1 MDPDFS
7 DLLAPWL
14 PRLRAA
20 RHCYVGF
27 SGGLD
32 STVLLQALHAR
43 LPRGG
48 LTAVHVNHGLSLH
61 ADRWQAHCEA
71 RCSAL
76 GVPLR
81 VERVQVVPAGEGLEQ
96 AARAR
101 RYRVFESL
109 LGADDVLVLAHHRD
123 DQVETVLYRLLRGA
137 GPRGLA
143 GMPASRPLGA
153 GILLRPFLTVD
164 REVLKARARDAGL
177 DWVEDESNARL
188 DADRN
193 YIRHELLPRVASRWS
208 GYRSRVAR
216 SALHCA
222 EADALLSQVGR
233 EDLAALGERPERR
246 GFSLALEGFGGLTPE
261 RQANVL
267 RVWLTERGLSPPG
280 HSAVRAVLGELLPAR
295 DDASPLVEFGQ
306 GRFRRFRGRLY
317 LEPGPLP
324 APTRDLTLVWEH
336 RQPLALPG
344 GFVLEAL
351 VGPSGLRVA
360 PGDRLE
366 VRFRRG
372 GERCRPAGRGRSH
385 PLKKLLQDYGLEPWL
400 REWVPLV
407 FSNGELAAV
416 GDLFLCEGFVAGA
429 GEPGWV
435 LRWR

>member
-1 MDPDFS
+1 M
-7 DLLAPWL
+7 
-14 PRLRAA
+14 
-20 RHCYVGF
+20 
-27 SGGLD
+27 
-32 STVLLQALHAR
+32 
-43 LPRGG
+43 
-48 LTAVHVNHGLSLH
+48 
-61 ADRWQAHCEA
+61 
-71 RCSAL
+71 
-76 GVPLR
+76 
-81 VERVQVVPAGEGLEQ
+81 
-96 AARAR
+96 
-101 RYRVFESL
+101 
-109 LGADDVLVLAHHRD
+109 
-123 DQVETVLYRLLRGA
+123 
-137 GPRGLA
+137 
-143 GMPASRPLGA
+143 
-153 GILLRPFLTVD
+153 
-164 REVLKARARDAGL
+164 
-177 DWVEDESNARL
+177 
-188 DADRN
+188 
-193 YIRHELLPRVASRWS
+193 
-208 GYRSRVAR
+208 
-216 SALHCA
+216 
-222 EADALLSQVGR
+222 
-233 EDLAALGERPERR
+233 
-246 GFSLALEGFGGLTPE
+246 
-261 RQANVL
+261 
-267 RVWLTERGLSPPG
+267 
-280 HSAVRAVLGELLPAR
+280 
-295 DDASPLVEFGQ
+295 EFGQ